1 MQTDAIEVTT
11 SKAYGEVLESGA
23 VRFERL
29 LPGPIERVWS
39 YLVEADKRATWF
51 CGGET
56 EARVGGKID
65 LFFKHSQITDE
76 PPPESARK
84 MNDEGALMSG
94 TVTAFEPPYRLAFNW
109 VGMGDPDSD
118 VEIELTPAGDK
129 VRLVLTHRLLATQHR
144 MAMVSSGW
152 HLHLGLLED
161 QLLGRAPGPFWSVH
175 EGLMAQ
181 YAQMQQEGTP

>member
-1 MQTDAIEVTT
+1 MQTQAQQADKKT
-11 SKAYGEVLESGA
+11 YGEVLESGA

-29 LPGPIERVWS
+29 LPGPIERVWA
-39 YLVEADKRATWF
+39 YLVEDEKRATWF

-56 EARVGGKID
+56 ESRAGGRID
-65 LFFKHSQITDE
+65 LFFKHSRITDE
-76 PPPESARK
+76 APPESARK

-94 TVTAFEPPYRLAFNW
+94 TVTVYEPPHRLAFNW

-118 VEIELTPAGDK
+118 VEIELTAVGDG
-129 VRLVLTHRLLATQHR
+129 VRLVLIHRRLATKHR

-161 QLLGRAPGPFWSVH
+161 QLRGRKPGPFWSVH
-175 EGLMAQ
+175 EPLMAE
-181 YAQMQQEGTP
+181 YAQRQKDATV

>member
-1 MQTDAIEVTT
+1 M
-11 SKAYGEVLESGA
+11 SAYGVVLESGA

-39 YLVEADKRATWF
+39 YLTEAEKRATWF

-56 EARVGGKID
+56 EPRAGGRIS

-76 PPPESARK
+76 RPPESARK
-84 MNDEGALMSG
+84 MNDEGAMMQG
-94 TVTAFEPPYRLAFNW
+94 TVTEWDPPHRFAFNW

-118 VEIELTPAGDK
+118 VEIELSQAGDK
-129 VRLVLTHRLLATQHR
+129 VKLVLTHRRLATKER

-152 HLHLGLLED
+152 HLHIDLLED
-161 QLLGRAPGPFWSVH
+161 QLNGAKPRAFWSRH
-175 EGLMAQ
+175 EELQAE
-181 YAQMQQEGTP
+181 YAEKQAATAM